1 MLFNGWQYVGSPA
14 IGCLEKVAPSS
25 RSYGLRSNLL
35 LKVAGTKSGTKISLV
50 ELCEK
55 ALPKSFYVAC
65 SLLVSISTHNRVY
78 TSE

>member
-1 MLFNGWQYVGSPA
+1 M
-14 IGCLEKVAPSS
+14 
-25 RSYGLRSNLL
+25 
-35 LKVAGTKSGTKISLV
+35 VAGTKSGTKISLV
-50 ELCEK
+50 ELCKK